1 MKSNIIKRL
10 KIIAVMLMGFIAVS
24 FTTVSEPITVNA
36 KAKVVIAKKKLQF
49 KKGYKY
55 TYNKKKHVYI
65 GKKRKKVKY
74 EDPNKYYPYL
84 CAEKPVHKIK
94 PIKDITKNT
103 PKIDNFTQTAL
114 SRYYLLGD
122 RFAKNTI
129 TYQCDANTN
138 ISDQNIVNDAI
149 KQINDL
155 GIVKLV
161 PVAENADITI
171 TFDNVPIDINVAYS
185 NALGVTRSHYSYSK
199 KYHGL
204 MLTKNAEIK
213 IHKTVIKTYSREAPQ
228 EIDLVTN
235 HTIIHEIGHAL
246 GLAHVPNAIEKDII
260 MNPSSSA
267 GDISSYDRQHTIIDQ
282 YYKNGLAI
290 LYKN

>member
-84 CAEKPVHKIK
+84 CAEKPVYKIK